1 MIKRKKHFSFATAVV
16 AGWRASGGGGEEKH
30 ELYYDTVRKKRK
42 TFLFLEAARRE
53 NSAPHPPPEKNINF
67 HLIEEKDD
75 STSLGG
81 FEHVRE
87 NKIIKTGNFVASEK
101 KTQQSRK
108 LKNCHKN
115 PSEIKSEKKF

>member
-1 MIKRKKHFSFATAVV
+1 VV
-16 AGWRASGGGGEEKH
+16 AGWRASGGEEKH

-42 TFLFLEAARRE
+42 TFIPRGRPSRKQCPLF
-53 NSAPHPPPEKNINF
+53 HPQKKNINF

-115 PSEIKSEKKF
+115 PSEIKSEKKC

>member
-1 MIKRKKHFSFATAVV
+1 VV
-16 AGWRASGGGGEEKH
+16 AGWRASGGEEKH

-42 TFLFLEAARRE
+42 NFFIPRGRPSRKQCPLF
-53 NSAPHPPPEKNINF
+53 HPQKKNINF